1 MIQPCINR
9 QLPLSH
15 GILQKNAGGLSQNLT
30 EDHAR
35 DDGIAGK
42 MALQKEFASPD
53 RIMADGSPFPVF
65 HIVKEHHMIPVR
77 QYCHDLFSV
86 HILTS

>member
-1 MIQPCINR
+1 
-9 QLPLSH
+9 
-15 GILQKNAGGLSQNLT
+15 
-30 EDHAR
+30 
-35 DDGIAGK
+35 
-42 MALQKEFASPD
+42 MALQKEFAAPD